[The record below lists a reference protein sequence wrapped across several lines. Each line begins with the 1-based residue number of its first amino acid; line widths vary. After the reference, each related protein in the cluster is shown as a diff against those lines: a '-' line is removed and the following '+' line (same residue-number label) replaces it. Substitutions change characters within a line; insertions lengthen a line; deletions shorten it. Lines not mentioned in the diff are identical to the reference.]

1 MNPFIFTLVFG
12 AEMTLNALAPL
23 VMIALCLFACGLGW
37 ALIELFER
45 LDK

>member
-1 MNPFIFTLVFG
+1 MSPELYPLLLIVLTL
-12 AEMTLNALAPL
+12 L
-23 VMIALCLFACGLGW
+23 ACGLGW